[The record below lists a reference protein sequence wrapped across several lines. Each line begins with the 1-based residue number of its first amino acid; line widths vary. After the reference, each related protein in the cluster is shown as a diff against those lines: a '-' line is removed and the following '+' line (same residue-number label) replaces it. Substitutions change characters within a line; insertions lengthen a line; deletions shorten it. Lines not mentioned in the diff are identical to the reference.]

1 MNKNLVIFAL
11 VVLTV
16 LGSIWGSV
24 ANKKKMSL
32 EQQLT
37 ETVTKLQKLRQHNS
51 REREQI
57 LGKTASLQEVLNDK
71 ENQLLNGRKELVA
84 LRKANKALESKLS
97 GCDAAVQKLKG
108 ENAAQFKDLQA
119 ATARIARLTGALKG
133 QNEQLPGPGR
143 DMTTAAATVAG
154 PAASGSLREQMRAAQ
169 QTIEGLRQQLA
180 ADSAQIAGLEKIVDE
195 KNSAIKETTQA
206 MARSKVNMDVLLA
219 KISEQKDSLQQL
231 RTEKQELVKQL
242 AAKDEEIADLREKII
257 QPPAQQ

>member
-11 VVLTV
+11 VVLTL

-24 ANKKKMSL
+24 ANKKKTSL

-57 LGKTASLQEVLNDK
+57 LGKTAGLQEVLNDK
-71 ENQLLNGRKELVA
+71 ETQLLNGRKELVA

-108 ENAAQFKDLQA
+108 ENAAQFKDLQS
-119 ATARIARLTGALKG
+119 ATARIDRLTSALNK
-133 QNEQLPGPGR
+133 QKKLSLSAGR
-143 DMTTAAATVAG
+143 DMTAAGTVTG
-154 PAASGSLREQMRAAQ
+154 SEASGPLPEQMRSAK
-169 QTIEGLRQQLA
+169 QTIEELRQQLA
-180 ADSAQIAGLEKIVDE
+180 ADSAQIVGLEKIVDE
-195 KNSAIKETTQA
+195 KNSVIKETAQV

-219 KISEQKDSLQQL
+219 KISEQRDSLQQL

-242 AAKDEEIADLREKII
+242 AAKDEALTDLRAKNM
-257 QPPAQQ
+257 QTPVQQ

>member
-16 LGSIWGSV
+16 LGSIWGSI

-32 EQQLT
+32 ERQLT
-37 ETVTKLQKLRQHNS
+37 ETVTKLQKLRQRNS

-57 LGKTASLQEVLNDK
+57 LGKTASLQEVLHDK

-108 ENAAQFKDLQA
+108 ENAAQFKDLQS
-119 ATARIARLTGALKG
+119 ATARIDRLTSTLNKQKKQPASVGLD
-133 QNEQLPGPGR
+133 R
-143 DMTTAAATVAG
+143 TAAGV
-154 PAASGSLREQMRAAQ
+154 SGDQPEQRRSAQ
-169 QTIEGLRQQLA
+169 QTIDELRQRLA
-180 ADSAQIAGLEKIVDE
+180 AANAQIVGLGKIVDE
-195 KNSAIKETTQA
+195 KNSAIKKTAQA

-219 KISEQKDSLQQL
+219 KISEQKSSLQQL
-231 RTEKQELVKQL
+231 RAEKQELVKQL
-242 AAKDEEIADLREKII
+242 AAKDEEVANLREKNI
-257 QPPAQQ
+257 QPPVQQ

>member
-37 ETVTKLQKLRQHNS
+37 ETITKLQKLRQHNR

-57 LGKTASLQEVLNDK
+57 LGKTASLQEVLHDK

-97 GCDAAVQKLKG
+97 GCNAAVQKLKG

-119 ATARIARLTGALKG
+119 ATARIARLSSALKR
-133 QNEQLPGPGR
+133 QNKQPASAGR
-143 DMTTAAATVAG
+143 DMMTAGTVSG
-154 PAASGSLREQMRAAQ
+154 SAASGSPQEQRRSAQ
-169 QTIEGLRQQLA
+169 QTIEELRQQLA
-180 ADSAQIAGLEKIVDE
+180 AASAQIVGLEKIVDE
-195 KNSAIKETTQA
+195 KNNAIKKTAQA

-219 KISEQKDSLQQL
+219 KISEQKTSLQQL

-242 AAKDEEIADLREKII
+242 AAKDEEIANLREKNI
-257 QPPAQQ
+257 QTPVQQ

>member
-11 VVLTV
+11 VVLTI

-133 QNEQLPGPGR
+133 QNKPLPGAGR
-143 DMTTAAATVAG
+143 DMTTAGTTAG
-154 PAASGSLREQMRAAQ
+154 SAASGSLPEQMRSAQ
-169 QTIEGLRQQLA
+169 QTIEELRQQLA
-180 ADSAQIAGLEKIVDE
+180 AASAQIAGLEKIVDE
-195 KNSAIKETTQA
+195 KNSAIKETAQA
-206 MARSKVNMDVLLA
+206 MARSKVNMNVLLA
-219 KISEQKDSLQQL
+219 KISEQQDSLQQL

-242 AAKDEEIADLREKII
+242 AAKDEEIANLREKII
-257 QPPAQQ
+257 QTPVKK

>member
-11 VVLTV
+11 VALTL

-24 ANKKKMSL
+24 ANKKKISL

-37 ETVTKLQKLRQHNS
+37 ETVTKLQKLRQYNS

-57 LGKTASLQEVLNDK
+57 LGKTAGLQEVLHDK
-71 ENQLLNGRKELVA
+71 ETQLLNGRKELVA

-108 ENAAQFKDLQA
+108 ENAAQFKDLQS
-119 ATARIARLTGALKG
+119 ATARIDRLTSALNK
-133 QNEQLPGPGR
+133 QKKLSLSAGR
-143 DMTTAAATVAG
+143 DMTAAGTVTG
-154 PAASGSLREQMRAAQ
+154 ASGGQSEQMRSAQ
-169 QTIEGLRQQLA
+169 QTIEVLRQQLA
-180 ADSAQIAGLEKIVDE
+180 AANAQVVGLEKIVDE
-195 KNSAIKETTQA
+195 KNSAIKETAQA

-231 RTEKQELVKQL
+231 RAEKQELVKQL
-242 AAKDEEIADLREKII
+242 AAKDEELTDLRAKNM
-257 QPPAQQ
+257 QTPVQQ